1 MASPRFFTSAAQ
13 FRAWLKAHHDSST
26 ELVVG
31 FYRVNSGQPHM
42 TWTEAV
48 REALCFGWIDG
59 LVKSLD
65 ETRYTRRFTPR
76 KARSVWSA
84 VNIRHVRELLAEGR
98 MEPAGI
104 AAFEARPDS
113 QTHGYS
119 LKTRST
125 VMPEPFAGILQ
136 RHRSASKFWE
146 SQPASYRQA
155 TVYWVVT
162 AKQEATRQRR
172 LQSLIE
178 HSTNGER
185 IPQFVSPT
193 GKSTNRKRGTSA

>member
-1 MASPRFFTSAAQ
+1 
-13 FRAWLKAHHDSST
+13 
-26 ELVVG
+26 
-31 FYRVNSGQPHM
+31 M

-48 REALCFGWIDG
+48 REALCVGWIDG

-98 MEPAGI
+98 MQPAGI

-113 QTHGYS
+113 QLHGYS
-119 LKTRST
+119 LKTRSAIL
-125 VMPEPFAGILQ
+125 PEPFASTLQ
-136 RHRSASKFWE
+136 RHRAASKFWE

-155 TVYWVVT
+155 TVHWVVT

-172 LQSLIE
+172 LLSLVE
-178 HSTNGER
+178 HSANGER

-193 GKSTNRKRGTSA
+193 GKSTTSKRGKPA